1 MQEKI
6 EDKRITY
13 EEFLAWC
20 DEDTLAEWVDGEIE
34 YYSPASM
41 KHQDIVNWLCSL
53 LRIYV
58 ESHKLGK
65 VISGPFQMRLRKLKC
80 GREPDILFILNEN
93 LSKLNATYLDGPAD
107 LVVEVISEESRMRD
121 KRIKF
126 DEYQEAGIKEYW
138 LIDPYEK
145 IINFYVL
152 KKDKYQKI
160 EPKQGI
166 YYSKVI
172 KNFWLNTNWLF
183 EDPLPKVLDVLRELS
198 IV

>member
-1 MQEKI
+1 
-6 EDKRITY
+6 
-13 EEFLAWC
+13 LAWC
-20 DEDTLAEWVDGEIE
+20 NEDTLAEWVDGEIE

-65 VISGPFQMRLRKLKC
+65 VISGPFQMRLRKVKR

-152 KKDKYQKI
+152 KKDRYQKI

-166 YYSKVI
+166 YYSEVI

-183 EDPLPKVLDVLRELS
+183 KDPLPKVLDVLRELS